1 MVRVNGLPEYH
12 KQPQARFYLL
22 QATAG
27 EVLSTASKVVPTS
40 SQVLRTVSVYVP
52 KARFYLRTIR
62 AVSPEGE
69 KRVYGFI
76 WICEKGMSKTGVKE

>member
-1 MVRVNGLPEYH
+1 MVRVNGVPEYR
-12 KQPQARFYLL
+12 KQPQARFCLL
-22 QATAG
+22 QATTG
-27 EVLSTASKVVPTS
+27 KVLSTASKVVPTS
-40 SQVLRTVSVYVP
+40 SHVLRTISIYVP
-52 KARFYLRTIR
+52 QARFYLRTIR